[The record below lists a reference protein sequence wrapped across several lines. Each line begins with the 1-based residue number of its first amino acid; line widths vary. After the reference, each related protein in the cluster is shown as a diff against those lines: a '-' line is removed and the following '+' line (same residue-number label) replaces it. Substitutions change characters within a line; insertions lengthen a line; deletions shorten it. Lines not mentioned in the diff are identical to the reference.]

1 MPEPLR
7 IVSPVH
13 KATRQ
18 LGVYMTEASRA
29 LGVEPN
35 EGHLLSYTLLYGPC
49 PVSELSRV
57 FGYPPSTLTGML
69 DRLEAADLLVRE
81 PNAADR
87 RSFLV
92 RVTPDGGEVARALR
106 ELLERL
112 EADIV
117 ARVGEAH
124 MEGFAA
130 VLDAL
135 GDITGIQIRAEAEEG
150 GDP

>member
-18 LGVYMTEASRA
+18 LGVYMTEASHA

-69 DRLEAADLLVRE
+69 DRLEAAELLVRE

-92 RVTPDGGEVARALR
+92 RVTPDGGEIARELR
-106 ELLERL
+106 GLLERL

-117 ARVGEAH
+117 RRVGE
-124 MEGFAA
+124 EGMTGFQS
-130 VLDAL
+130 VMDAL
-135 GDITGIQIRAEAEEG
+135 GDITGVTIRAEAGEEEG
-150 GDP
+150 